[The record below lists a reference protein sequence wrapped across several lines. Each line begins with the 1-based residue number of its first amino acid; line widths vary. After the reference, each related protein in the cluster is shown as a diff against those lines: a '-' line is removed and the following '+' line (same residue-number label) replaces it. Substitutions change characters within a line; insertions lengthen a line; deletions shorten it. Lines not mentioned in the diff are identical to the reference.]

1 MSLKI
6 ILEEGE
12 EEGRGK
18 GEKGIYKNKIIRAI
32 WDNLPER
39 NIYNGIILLY
49 YQISYI
55 QLKIK

>member
-18 GEKGIYKNKIIRAI
+18 GEKGIYKTKLYVQSEIICRKETFIMA
-32 WDNLPER
+32 
-39 NIYNGIILLY
+39 
-49 YQISYI
+49 
-55 QLKIK
+55 